1 MQFSLSLYPAY
12 EQTQTTIPFS
22 VNIYPCKSAT
32 VSVPSNPNDLV
43 LDKNATTGAYSVHQL
58 SPNYLSKFVS
68 SEPVHCPI
76 VSFNLLDDANQP
88 MASHPYVR
96 MTFPTQT
103 ASTKLHVNLTTAFT
117 TYIRVR
123 GNTAHA
129 QNYFRMKVRVCG
141 EENVN
146 LYNSAKKTYIYGIES
161 SSSSSQYLSFS

>member
-1 MQFSLSLYPAY
+1 
-12 EQTQTTIPFS
+12 
-22 VNIYPCKSAT
+22 
-32 VSVPSNPNDLV
+32 
-43 LDKNATTGAYSVHQL
+43 
-58 SPNYLSKFVS
+58 
-68 SEPVHCPI
+68 
-76 VSFNLLDDANQP
+76 
-88 MASHPYVR
+88 